1 MDYIHIEVMIAVPE
15 GADTA
20 LLKSQAEMLVP
31 TTFYG
36 IDEII
41 GRVYVTDDA
50 PREAAGLWTC
60 EYCETTAPIEP
71 AGTKGSGWGWSKGD
85 DDDVGYYWLC
95 PLCMAEEWEDGDGQ
109 EP

>member
-1 MDYIHIEVMIAVPE
+1 MIAVPE

-41 GRVYVTDDA
+41 GRVYVTHDKED
-50 PREAAGLWTC
+50 E
-60 EYCETTAPIEP
+60 
-71 AGTKGSGWGWSKGD
+71 GD
-85 DDDVGYYWLC
+85 VS
-95 PLCMAEEWEDGDGQ
+95 
-109 EP
+109 